1 MYHKILILVAAV
13 GAVSNFIR
21 YFLFDVEINWWA
33 VLTCGLVIVGNLRE
47 LQFDKI
53 KEYYDTAFVSLK
65 CFKEA
70 ALSVCDKET
79 INRIALRA
87 ADNIVDMA
95 PEELQPELRKINEML
110 KKMQKI
116 QPRGSQKCHPDTAPT
131 ALKDG

>member
-1 MYHKILILVAAV
+1 MYHKILIIAAV
-13 GAVSNFIR
+13 LATGSAFVK

-33 VLTCGLVIVGNLRE
+33 ILVCGLVIVHNLRE
-47 LQFDKI
+47 LQFDRI

-79 INRIALRA
+79 INRIALKA

-95 PEELQPELRKINEML
+95 PEELQPELRKVNDLL

-116 QPRGSQKCHPDTAPT
+116 QQGGNQNV
-131 ALKDG
+131 

>member
-13 GAVSNFIR
+13 GAVSTFIN

-33 VLTCGLVIVGNLRE
+33 VLTCGLVIVSNLRE
-47 LQFDKI
+47 LQFDRI

-65 CFKEA
+65 CFKKA

-79 INRIALRA
+79 INRIALKA

-95 PEELQPELRKINEML
+95 PEELQPKLRKVNDLL
-110 KKMQKI
+110 KKMQNLENGGN
-116 QPRGSQKCHPDTAPT
+116 QNVEEG
-131 ALKDG
+131 